1 MKYFALLSLLFS
13 CSLFGQTTLTLT
25 PAKDAAIGFHD
36 GTNGANTNYGTAA
49 QNAAYWIPGT
59 AGPVNGNRALI
70 AFDLTQVPAG
80 ASVISAKLN
89 LYAYGPIG
97 SYPGHTGPDNR
108 AYLQRVTQVWQESVV
123 TWNTQ
128 PTSTSVNEVMLAATT
143 NPTQDYLNI
152 DVTQLVNDMI
162 ANPSGSDGFLL
173 KLVNEATTNILA
185 FCSKDNSNA
194 SKKPVLE
201 IVYNRACQDSINEIA
216 DYDAAIGFHDGTNGA
231 NTNYGTAVQSAAYWI
246 PGVSGPVNAN
256 RALTHFDLSGIPVGA
271 TITGA
276 YLDFYAYGPIGS
288 YPGHVGANS
297 SYLQR
302 VMQTWQDNVVTWN
315 NQPSATSVNQV
326 TLPASTSSTQDYLN
340 IDVTA
345 LISDIY
351 LSGTNNGL
359 LLKLVNEQV
368 TNILAFCSKDHPDV
382 TKHPRLR
389 VYYTTCAVNVVHESL
404 KNNFSFTVFP
414 NPAGDHVEIMIGS
427 SQQTGPVEVM
437 IADQLGQVVLKSTMP
452 YMEQQKLSLSLGAL
466 PPGIYFV
473 QVSTATGRG
482 TARFVK
488 E

>member
-1 MKYFALLSLLFS
+1 MKYFALLSLLTA
-13 CSLFGQTTLTLT
+13 CHLFGQTTLTLT
-25 PAKDAAIGFHD
+25 PIKDAAIGFHD

-70 AFDLTQVPAG
+70 AFDLTQIPAG
-80 ASVISAKLN
+80 ASIISAKLN

-97 SYPGHTGPDNR
+97 SYAGHTGPDNR
-108 AYLQRVTQVWQESVV
+108 AYLQRVTQAWQEYVV

-128 PTSTSVNEVMLAATT
+128 PTATSANEVMLAATT
-143 NPTQDYLNI
+143 NPAQDYLNI
-152 DVTQLVNDMI
+152 NVTQLVNDMI

-185 FCSKDNSNA
+185 FCSKENPNT

-201 IVYNRACQDSINEIA
+201 IVYNIACQDSISEIA
-216 DYDAAIGFHDGTNGA
+216 DYDAAIGFHDGTSGA
-231 NTNYGTAVQSAAYWI
+231 STNYGTAAQSAAYWI
-246 PGVSGPVNAN
+246 PGIAGPVNAN
-256 RALTHFDLSGIPVGA
+256 RALTHFDLSGIPAGA

-302 VMQTWQDNVVTWN
+302 VTQTWQDNVVTWN
-315 NQPSATSVNQV
+315 NQPSATSINQV
-326 TLPASTSSTQDYLN
+326 ILPASTSSTQDYLN
-340 IDVTA
+340 INVTA

-351 LSGTNNGL
+351 LSGTNNGF

-368 TNILAFCSKDHPDV
+368 TNVLAFCSKDHSDV

-389 VYYTTCAVNVVHESL
+389 VYYTTCAVSAVHESL
-404 KNNFSFTVFP
+404 KNNFSFTIFP
-414 NPAGDHVEIMIGS
+414 NPSADDIELVLGSSKQESPVEITIM
-427 SQQTGPVEVM
+427 
-437 IADQLGQVVLKSTMP
+437 DQLGQVVLNRTTQ
-452 YMEQQKLSLSLGAL
+452 YMEQQKLKLSVSTL
-466 PPGIYFV
+466 PQGIYFV

-482 TARFVK
+482 VTRFVK